1 MDKIKRVIVSDF
13 LGTLTV
19 SALMTYTYW
28 HLYQQTRSQTVISIL
43 GTFSMVMLLFAFV
56 GGYVVDRHSKIRLL
70 RVIATIRLVMMGCGA
85 LIILVWHQGTAVLF
99 GIVMVD
105 ALLGVVYGPL
115 TESVAPTLVAD
126 DSTLFTANSW
136 VATASQIS
144 SIASSALAVLLVYMK
159 TPALAL
165 GVAFLAL
172 VLSVTALS
180 RIANDPAP
188 VKRERL
194 AIRETLQD
202 FAQGLHLVVRNPM
215 ISYMIPV
222 ALLTNFG
229 YWSIWLLMPK
239 FSVDI
244 FGRYPFVYNLIDITL
259 TVGGIAGATLFSKVH
274 RAGSSAKWYPVL
286 LVGQAVMMI
295 LLGVSGRTNPTI
307 ENVVLV
313 GVAWLGYGFFNSISA
328 VIYFSIVQLS
338 ADKDKIGL
346 IIGAV
351 LTLFSIANPIAAV
364 ASVPLTH
371 LASLPILIIGLGGV
385 MVLATIPVFRP
396 RFLRE
401 LKRFDSHET

>member
-1 MDKIKRVIVSDF
+1 MVKIKRVIISDF

-28 HLYQQTRSQTVISIL
+28 YLYQQTRSQAVISIL

-56 GGYVVDRHSKIRLL
+56 GGYVVDQHSKIRLL
-70 RVIATIRLVMMGCGA
+70 QGIATLRLVMMGCGG
-85 LIILVWHQGTAVLF
+85 LIVLTWHQGTAVLF

-115 TESVAPTLVAD
+115 TESVAPALITD

-136 VATASQIS
+136 VAAANQIS
-144 SIASSALAVLLVYMK
+144 SIASSALAVLLVYLK
-159 TPALAL
+159 APALAL
-165 GVAFLAL
+165 SVAFLAL
-172 VLSVTALS
+172 ALSVMALS
-180 RIANDPAP
+180 RIESDPAP
-188 VKRERL
+188 VKREHL
-194 AIRETLQD
+194 AIRKTLRD
-202 FAQGLHLVVRNPM
+202 FAQGLRLVVRNPM

-244 FGRYPFVYNLIDITL
+244 FARYPFVYNLIDITL
-259 TVGGIAGATLFSKVH
+259 TVGGIAGASLFSKVH
-274 RAGSSAKWYPVL
+274 RAGASAKWYPFL
-286 LVGQAVMMI
+286 LLGQATMMI
-295 LLGVSGRTNPTI
+295 LLGLSGRTDPTWG
-307 ENVVLV
+307 NVVLV

-351 LTLFSIANPIAAV
+351 LTLFSIANPIAAMV
-364 ASVPLTH
+364 SVPLTH
-371 LASLPILIIGLGGV
+371 LAALPVLIVGLGGV
-385 MVLATIPVFRP
+385 MVLATIPVFSP

-401 LKRFDSHET
+401 LRQFDSQEV